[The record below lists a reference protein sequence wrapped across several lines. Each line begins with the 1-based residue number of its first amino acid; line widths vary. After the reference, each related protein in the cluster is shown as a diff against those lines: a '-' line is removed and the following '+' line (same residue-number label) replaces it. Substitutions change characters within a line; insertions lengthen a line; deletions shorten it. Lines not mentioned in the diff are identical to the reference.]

1 MHAIYVEKRPEHN
14 QPSQTLLAD
23 LRETLQL
30 PQLSGLRILQRYF
43 VDSLSDAHFA
53 EARDL
58 ILSEPF
64 TEVSYSELPTAEH
77 LFAIEFLPGQ
87 FDQRAD
93 SAAQCI
99 AILSGAEAPPLTSAQ
114 VYLLEGQL
122 SESQLDTIKSYLI
135 NPVDSHEASLDLP
148 ASLTPPNKEP
158 ADVATLDGFIT
169 QSQSQLSELQ
179 ADLGLAMTLAD
190 LAHTQAYFRN
200 EENRDPSLTEIKLL
214 DTYWSDHCRHTT
226 FLTKVEEVTFGE
238 NTATIEATY
247 RDYQKTREALYGADT
262 ERPETM
268 MDLAIIAAKEL
279 KKSGELDNLEISEE
293 INAASIIVEVPITK
307 DDGSKVT
314 EEYLIQFKNETHNH
328 PTEIEPF
335 GGAATCLGG
344 CIRDP
349 LSGRAYVYQAMRV
362 TGAWDPRASFDD
374 TLPNKLPQRKIC
386 LEAARGYSSYGNQIG
401 LATGQVSEVY
411 HPGYLAKRM
420 EVGAVVAACPRS
432 QVQRGNPE
440 PGDIILLIGGRTGRD
455 GVGGAT
461 GSSKEHTETALENSA
476 EVQKGNPPTERKV
489 QRLFRNPV
497 LSQKIKRCNDFGAG
511 GVSVAI
517 GELADS
523 LDIDLDAVPKKYQG
537 LDGTELAISESQE
550 RMAIV
555 VLPEDVA
562 YFIAESDKENLECVQ
577 VAKVTDSGRLIM
589 TWRGQTI
596 VSLTRDFIETNG
608 VQQSASIHINTPVGT
623 VTGSAG
629 LRPAPLVDSSN
640 LKSSLLSQLSSLNL
654 ASQKGLG
661 EMFDSSI
668 GAGTVLSPFGGK
680 NQITPPDAMVAKVPI
695 LDGDSDTCTHMSW
708 AFDAD
713 LSSNS
718 PFHGSVHAVAES
730 VCKLVATGARLSDT
744 RLTFQE
750 YFPKLGDD
758 PTRWGLPFAALLGA
772 FHAQQGLRL
781 AAIGGKD
788 SMSGSF
794 KDLDVPPT
802 LVSFALAPGQASQA
816 VSPEFK
822 SIDSTLSLISAS
834 VDEEGLP
841 NYKTLIAIANEVHE
855 QLQAG
860 KLLSV
865 KYISQNG
872 IGHALATSCLG
883 NGIGAIAN
891 HDAPLQPAPYSF
903 LVEHREPLPESFQ
916 PVGQT
921 TSESKLVINS
931 APANPSAESITLTLE
946 EISAAYT
953 QPLQSV
959 YKTTSHQETSTQ
971 DPHVKAVS
979 KEFQNKAPALLSHK
993 PKVII
998 PVFPGTNCEY
1008 DTAAAFAQADADP
1021 EVLVFRNLTPEAIS
1035 ESLSAFATAIR
1046 DSQILML
1053 PGGFSSGDEPDGS
1066 AKFIATILRNPLIAE
1081 AIADLHQN
1089 RQGLILGICNGF
1101 QALVKSGLLTPSGS
1115 ATLAHNPIARHI
1127 STYVTT
1133 RITNNNSPWLANC
1146 AVGDLHTIPVS
1157 HGEGRFLADEATLA
1171 SLIANGQI
1179 ATQYCQLDG
1188 TPTMTEPFNPNQ
1200 SALAIEGI
1208 TSPCGRIFGK
1218 MGHTERRG
1226 QDVAKNIPGEKHQP
1240 LFKAG
1245 VSYFK

>member
-1 MHAIYVEKRPEHN
+1 MHALYVEKRPEHA
-14 QPSQTLLAD
+14 QPAQALLAD
-23 LRETLQL
+23 LRETLNL
-30 PQLSGLRILQRYF
+30 PALKSLRSLQRYF
-43 VDSLSDAHFA
+43 VDGLSDEHFQQA
-53 EARDL
+53 SEL

-64 TEVSYSELPTAEH
+64 TEISTTDLPTADH
-77 LFAIEFLPGQ
+77 CFAIEFLPGQ

-99 AILSGAEAPPLTSAQ
+99 AILTGHEAPPLTSAQ
-114 VYLLEGQL
+114 VYLVEGRLSDEQLEAV
-122 SESQLDTIKSYLI
+122 KSYLI
-135 NPVDSHEASLDLP
+135 NPVDSHEASLAIP
-148 ASLTPPNKEP
+148 TTLTPPVKEP
-158 ADVATLDGFIT
+158 APVATLDGFT
-169 QSQSQLSELQ
+169 QKSSPELAQLRSE
-179 ADLGLAMTLAD
+179 LGLAMTNAD
-190 LAHTQAYFRN
+190 LAHTQDYFRDG
-200 EENRDPSLTEIKLL
+200 EGRDPSLTEIKLL

-226 FLTKVEEVTFGE
+226 FLTKIDDVTFAE
-238 NTATIEATY
+238 NTETIEATY
-247 RDYQKTREALYGADT
+247 RDYQKTRDTLYGPDT

-279 KKSGELDNLEISEE
+279 KKSGELDNLELSEE
-293 INAASIIVEVPITK
+293 INAASIIVEVPIK
-307 DDGSKVT
+307 REGHEER

-362 TGAWDPRASFDD
+362 TGAWDPRTPFAE

-401 LATGQVSEVY
+401 LATGQVSEIY

-420 EVGAVVAACPRS
+420 EIGAVVAACPRS

-461 GSSKEHTETALENSA
+461 GSSKEHTGTALENSA

-489 QRLFRNPV
+489 QRLFRNPK
-497 LSQKIKRCNDFGAG
+497 LSYKIKRCNDFGAG

-550 RMAIV
+550 RMAV
-555 VLPEDVA
+555 VVDPTDVN

-577 VAKVTDSGRLIM
+577 VAIVTHSGRMTM

-596 VSLTRDFIETNG
+596 VDLTRSFIDTNG
-608 VQQSASIHINTPVGT
+608 VQGSAKIHI
-623 VTGSAG
+623 SAPKG
-629 LRPAPLVDSSN
+629 VDSVRHTSATDT
-640 LKSSLLSQLSSLNL
+640 KSQLLAHLSALNHG
-654 ASQKGLG
+654 SQKGLG

-680 NQITPPDAMVAKVPI
+680 NQLTPPDAMVAKVPV
-695 LDGDSDTCTHMSW
+695 LTGETSACTHMSW
-708 AFDAD
+708 AFDPE
-713 LSSNS
+713 LSSAS

-730 VCKLVATGARLSDT
+730 VCKLVATGARLCDT

-750 YFPKLGDD
+750 YFPKLGED
-758 PTRWGLPFAALLGA
+758 PARWGLPFAALLGA

-802 LVSFALAPGQASQA
+802 LVSFALAPGNAA
-816 VSPEFK
+816 RVVSPEFK
-822 SIDSTLSLISAS
+822 AVGSQLALVSAKTDS
-834 VDEEGLP
+834 EGLP
-841 NYKTLIAIANEVHE
+841 QYDDLIEVAK
-855 QLQAG
+855 QLHQLVTEGKILSLKYLGQAG
-860 KLLSV
+860 L
-865 KYISQNG
+865 
-872 IGHALATSCLG
+872 GHALTLCALG
-883 NGIGAIAN
+883 NGIGATLSATEQ
-891 HDAPLQPAPYSF
+891 LFEPAPYTF
-903 LVEHREPLPESFQ
+903 LVEADAATLLPENYRALG
-916 PVGQT
+916 VTNREG
-921 TSESKLVINS
+921 
-931 APANPSAESITLTLE
+931 TLAFGEELIALDELE
-946 EISAAYT
+946 AAYT
-953 QPLQSV
+953 GTLESV
-959 YKTTSHQETSTQ
+959 YPTTSHLTASNSDATVASV
-971 DPHVKAVS
+971 VKKGPA
-979 KEFQNKAPALLSHK
+979 KAPAALTTR
-993 PKVII
+993 PKVLI

-1008 DTAAAFAQADADP
+1008 DTAAVFDQAGG
-1021 EVLVFRNLTPEAIS
+1021 ESEILVFRNLTPSAVEDSLAALAKSIR
-1035 ESLSAFATAIR
+1035 ESH
-1046 DSQILML
+1046 ILML

-1066 AKFIATILRNPLIAE
+1066 AKFIATILRNPLVAE
-1081 AIADLHQN
+1081 AIADLHVN

-1101 QALVKSGLLTPSGS
+1101 QALVKAGLLTPGGS
-1115 ATLAHNPIARHI
+1115 ATLTHNPIARHI
-1127 STYVTT
+1127 STYVET
-1133 RITNNNSPWLANC
+1133 RVTNNNSPWLANC
-1146 AVGDLHTIPVS
+1146 AVGDIHTIPVS
-1157 HGEGRFLADEATLA
+1157 HGEGRFLADEPTLA
-1171 SLIANGQI
+1171 GLRANGQI
-1179 ATQYCQLDG
+1179 ATQYCLPDG
-1188 TPTMTEPFNPNQ
+1188 TATLREPANPNQ
-1200 SALAIEGI
+1200 SALAVEGI

-1226 QDVAKNIPGEKHQP
+1226 ENVAKNIPGNKHQP

-1245 VSYFK
+1245 VQYFS

>member
-1 MHAIYVEKRPEHN
+1 MHALYVEKRPEHA
-14 QPSQTLLAD
+14 QPAQSLLAD
-23 LRETLQL
+23 LRETLDL
-30 PQLSGLRILQRYF
+30 PQLENLRVLQRYF
-43 VDSLSDAHFA
+43 VDGLSDSHFA
-53 EARDL
+53 QASQH

-64 TEVSYSELPTAEH
+64 TETTTSELPPAAH
-77 LFAIEFLPGQ
+77 RFAIEFLPGQ

-99 AILSGAEAPPLTSAQ
+99 AILTGEEAPPLTSAQ
-114 VYLLEGQL
+114 VYLLEGKL
-122 SESQLDTIKSYLI
+122 EPKQLDAVKSYLI
-135 NPVDSHEASLDLP
+135 NPVDSHEASLDIP
-148 ASLTPPNKEP
+148 ATLTPPIKEP
-158 ADVATLDGFIT
+158 APVATLDGFTEKSKDELT
-169 QSQSQLSELQ
+169 QLQSE
-179 ADLGLAMTLAD
+179 LGLAMTLAD
-190 LAHTQAYFRN
+190 LTHTQSYFRD
-200 EENRDPSLTEIKLL
+200 EEKRNPSLTEIKLL

-226 FLTKVEEVTFGE
+226 FLTKIKEVTFGE
-238 NTATIEATY
+238 NTETIQATY

-279 KKSGELDNLEISEE
+279 KKSGELDNLELSEE
-293 INAASIIVEVPITK
+293 INAASIIVEIPVERE
-307 DDGSKVT
+307 GQVEN

-362 TGAWDPRASFDD
+362 TGAWDPRTPFSE

-401 LATGQVSEVY
+401 LATGQVSEIY

-420 EVGAVVAACPRS
+420 EIGAVVAACPRS
-432 QVQRGNPE
+432 QVQRGNPK

-461 GSSKEHTETALENSA
+461 GSSKEHTDTALENSA

-489 QRLFRNPV
+489 QRLFRNPE
-497 LSQKIKRCNDFGAG
+497 LSYKIKRCNDFGAG

-523 LDIDLDAVPKKYQG
+523 LDINLDAVPKKYQG

-550 RMAIV
+550 RMAV
-555 VLPEDVA
+555 VVDPADVD

-577 VAKVTDSGRLIM
+577 VAQVTDSGRLTM
-589 TWRGQTI
+589 TWRDQTI
-596 VSLTRDFIETNG
+596 VNLTRTFIDTNG
-608 VQQSASIHINTPVGT
+608 VQGSATIHIESPLSASKTKALAQDEKTH
-623 VTGSAG
+623 SSSG
-629 LRPAPLVDSSN
+629 LREQ
-640 LKSSLLSQLSSLNL
+640 LLEHLSSLNH

-680 NQITPPDAMVAKVPI
+680 NQLTPPDAMVAKVPV
-695 LDGDSDTCTHMSW
+695 LDGQTSACTHMSW
-708 AFDAD
+708 AFDAQ
-713 LSSNS
+713 LSSHS

-730 VCKLVATGARLSDT
+730 VCKLVATGAKLSDT

-758 PTRWGLPFAALLGA
+758 PARWGLPFAALLGA

-802 LVSFALAPGQASQA
+802 LVSFALAPGQAEH
-816 VSPEFK
+816 VISPEFK
-822 SIDSTLSLISAS
+822 ETGSKLSLVTAKTDDEGLPDYTDLIAVANQIHELVTAGKIFSLKYLGQAGLGNALVLSALGNSIGAQISNATPLAPAPYAFLLETAPETELPDNFRTIGGTT
-834 VDEEGLP
+834 DEEGLTIDEVTIP
-841 NYKTLIAIANEVHE
+841 LSELEDAYTTTLEGVYH
-855 QLQAG
+855 
-860 KLLSV
+860 
-865 KYISQNG
+865 
-872 IGHALATSCLG
+872 
-883 NGIGAIAN
+883 
-891 HDAPLQPAPYSF
+891 
-903 LVEHREPLPESFQ
+903 
-916 PVGQT
+916 T
-921 TSESKLVINS
+921 TSRRN
-931 APANPSAESITLTLE
+931 PATDNP
-946 EISAAYT
+946 
-953 QPLQSV
+953 
-959 YKTTSHQETSTQ
+959 
-971 DPHVKAVS
+971 AVEAIS
-979 KEFQNKAPALLSHK
+979 KETLQKAPSLLTSK
-993 PKVII
+993 PKVLI

-1008 DTAAAFAQADADP
+1008 DSAAVFDQAGA
-1021 EVLVFRNLTPEAIS
+1021 ESEILVFRNLTPTAVE
-1035 ESLSAFATAIR
+1035 ESLAALADSIR
-1046 DSQILML
+1046 ESHILML

-1066 AKFIATILRNPLIAE
+1066 AKFIATILRNPRIAD
-1081 AIADLHQN
+1081 AIADLHAS

-1101 QALVKSGLLTPSGS
+1101 QALVKSGLLAANEEAVS
-1115 ATLAHNPIARHI
+1115 AKQTMTLTHNPIARHI

-1133 RITNNNSPWLANC
+1133 RIANNNSPWLANC

-1157 HGEGRFLADEATLA
+1157 HGEGRFLADETTL
-1171 SLIANGQI
+1171 SGLIANGQI
-1179 ATQYCQLDG
+1179 ATQYCEASG
-1188 TPTMTEPFNPNQ
+1188 SPTMTEPANPNQ

-1226 QDVAKNIPGEKHQP
+1226 DQVAKNVPGNKHQP

-1245 VSYFK
+1245 VQYFR

>member
-1 MHAIYVEKRPEHN
+1 MHALYVEKRPEHN
-14 QPSQTLLAD
+14 QPARTLLAD
-23 LRETLQL
+23 LRETLDL
-30 PQLSGLRILQRYF
+30 PQISDLRILQRYF
-43 VDSLSDAHFA
+43 VDGLSDEHFA
-53 EARDL
+53 QAREL
-58 ILSEPF
+58 IFSEPF
-64 TEVSYSELPTAEH
+64 TEITFDELPAATH
-77 LFAIEFLPGQ
+77 CFAIEFLPGQ

-93 SAAQCI
+93 SAAQCV
-99 AILSGAEAPPLTSAQ
+99 AILTGEEAPPLTSAQ
-114 VYLLEGQL
+114 VYLLEGDLTAEQI
-122 SESQLDTIKSYLI
+122 ESVKSYLI
-135 NPVDSHEASLDLP
+135 NPVDSHEASLEIP
-148 ASLTPPNKEP
+148 ATLTPPTKEP
-158 ADVATLDGFIT
+158 ADVAILTGFIAK
-169 QSQSQLSELQ
+169 SESELAELQ
-179 ADLGLAMTLAD
+179 NELGLAMTLAD
-190 LAHTQAYFRN
+190 LAHTQSYFRD
-200 EENRDPSLTEIKLL
+200 EEQRDPSLTEIKLL

-226 FLTKVEEVTFGE
+226 FLTKIEEVTFGE
-238 NTATIEATY
+238 NTETIRATY
-247 RDYQKTREALYGADT
+247 EQYQRTREALYGADT

-293 INAASIIVEVPITK
+293 INAASIIVEIPIQR
-307 DDGSKVT
+307 DGEEVR

-362 TGAWDPRASFDD
+362 TGAWDPRTPFGETMA
-374 TLPNKLPQRKIC
+374 NKLPQRKIC

-401 LATGQVSEVY
+401 LATGQVSEIY

-420 EVGAVVAACPRS
+420 EIGAVVAACPRS

-461 GSSKEHTETALENSA
+461 GSSKEHTDTALENSA
-476 EVQKGNPPTERKV
+476 EVQKGNAPTERKV
-489 QRLFRNPV
+489 QRLFRNPE
-497 LSQKIKRCNDFGAG
+497 LSYKIKRCNDFGAG

-550 RMAIV
+550 RMAV
-555 VLPEDVA
+555 VVDPADVA
-562 YFIAESDKENLECVQ
+562 YFIAESDKENLECVE
-577 VAKVTDSGRLIM
+577 VAQVTDSGRLNM

-608 VQQSASIHINTPVGT
+608 VQGSAKIHINSPT
-623 VTGSAG
+623 
-629 LRPAPLVDSSN
+629 APTTETDST
-640 LKSSLLSQLSSLNL
+640 SLLDQLASLNL

-680 NQITPPDAMVAKVPI
+680 NQITPPDAMVAKVPV
-695 LDGDSDTCTHMSW
+695 LAGETDACTHMAW
-708 AFDAD
+708 AFDPK
-713 LSSNS
+713 LSSDS

-730 VCKLVATGARLSDT
+730 VCKVVATGARLQDT

-750 YFPKLGDD
+750 YFPKLGED
-758 PTRWGLPFAALLGA
+758 PARWGLPFSALLGA
-772 FHAQQGLRL
+772 FHAQHGLRL

-802 LVSFALAPGQASQA
+802 LVSFALAPGLAA
-816 VSPEFK
+816 LALSPEFK
-822 SIDSTLSLISAS
+822 QAGSTVSLVSAP
-834 VDEEGLP
+834 VDAEGLP
-841 NYKTLIAIANEVHE
+841 LYADLIALADQIHE
-855 QLQAG
+855 QVKAG
-860 KLLSV
+860 KVLSL
-865 KYISQNG
+865 KYVGQPG
-872 IGHALATSCLG
+872 VGYAAALSCLG
-883 NGIGAIAN
+883 NSIGA
-891 HDAPLQPAPYSF
+891 
-903 LVEHREPLPESFQ
+903 
-916 PVGQT
+916 
-921 TSESKLVINS
+921 
-931 APANPSAESITLTLE
+931 TLTLE
-946 EISAAYT
+946 NPQAPAPYTFILETPSEVRLPENFQAIGSTTAEQALVLNNESTSLREIEQAYT
-953 QPLQSV
+953 GALESV
-959 YKTTSHQETSTQ
+959 YRTTSGTATSAEAASQELG
-971 DPHVKAVS
+971 AVS
-979 KEFQNKAPALLSHK
+979 IEKAKATAPSSSHAK
-993 PKVII
+993 PKVLI

-1008 DTAAAFAQADADP
+1008 DSARVFEQAGA
-1021 EVLVFRNLTPEAIS
+1021 ESEILVFRNLTPAAVE
-1035 ESLSAFATAIR
+1035 ESLAAFADSIR
-1046 DSQILML
+1046 NSQILFL

-1066 AKFIATILRNPLIAE
+1066 AKFIATILRNPQIAD
-1081 AIADLHQN
+1081 AIADLHET

-1115 ATLAHNPIARHI
+1115 ATLTHNPIARHI

-1133 RITNNNSPWLANC
+1133 RVANTNSPWLANC
-1146 AVGDLHTIPVS
+1146 AVGELHTIPVS

-1171 SLIANGQI
+1171 SLVKNGQI
-1179 ATQYCQLDG
+1179 ATQYCDAEGQPSLF
-1188 TPTMTEPFNPNQ
+1188 EPSNPNQ

-1226 QDVAKNIPGEKHQP
+1226 ANVAKNIPGNKHQP

-1245 VSYFK
+1245 VQYFA

>member
-1 MHAIYVEKRPEHN
+1 MHALYVEKRPEHN
-14 QPSQTLLAD
+14 QPAQTLLSD
-23 LRETLQL
+23 LREILSL
-30 PQLSGLRILQRYF
+30 PQLSDLRLLQRYF
-43 VDSLSDAHFA
+43 ADGLSDEHFHQA
-53 EARDL
+53 SEH

-64 TEVSYSELPTAEH
+64 TEETFSQLPAAEH
-77 LFAIEFLPGQ
+77 TFAIEFLPGQ

-99 AILSGAEAPPLTSAQ
+99 AILTGQEAPPLTSAQ
-114 VYLLEGQL
+114 VYLLQGDLSDEQL
-122 SESQLDTIKSYLI
+122 QAVKDYLI
-135 NPVDSHEASLDLP
+135 NPVDSHEASLNLP
-148 ASLTPPNKEP
+148 ATLTPPVKDP
-158 ADVATLDGFIT
+158 ADVATLTGFIAK
-169 QSQSQLSELQ
+169 SEPELSALR

-190 LAHTQAYFRN
+190 LAHTQTYFRD
-200 EENRDPSLTEIKLL
+200 EEDRDPSLTEIKLL

-226 FLTKVEEVTFGE
+226 FLTKIAEVTFGE
-238 NTATIEATY
+238 NTETIQATY
-247 RDYQKTREALYGADT
+247 RNYQNTRDALYGKDT
-262 ERPETM
+262 HRPETM

-279 KKSGELDNLEISEE
+279 KKSGELDNLELSEE
-293 INAASIIVEVPITK
+293 INAASIIVEIPLTK
-307 DDGSKVT
+307 DGQEST

-362 TGAWDPRASFDD
+362 TGAWDPRTPFSE

-401 LATGQVSEVY
+401 LATGQVSEIY
-411 HPGYLAKRM
+411 HPGYVAKRM
-420 EVGAVVAACPRS
+420 EIGAVVAACPRS
-432 QVQRGNPE
+432 QVQRGNPA

-489 QRLFRNPV
+489 QRLFRNPE
-497 LSQKIKRCNDFGAG
+497 LSYKIKRCNDFGAG

-550 RMAIV
+550 RMAV
-555 VLPEDVA
+555 VVDPSDVA

-577 VAKVTDSGRLIM
+577 VAIVTDNGRMTM
-589 TWRGQTI
+589 TWRGQKI
-596 VSLTRDFIETNG
+596 VNLTRDFIETNG
-608 VQQSASIHINTPVGT
+608 VQGSAKIHINSPTST

-629 LRPAPLVDSSN
+629 LRLAPQPDQN
-640 LKSSLLSQLSSLNL
+640 LKLSLLAHLSLLHN

-668 GAGTVLSPFGGK
+668 GSGTVLSPFGGK
-680 NQITPPDAMVAKVPI
+680 NQLTPPDSMVAKVPV
-695 LDGDSDTCTHMSW
+695 LDGETDVCTHMSW
-708 AFDAD
+708 AFDPN
-713 LSSNS
+713 LSSAS

-758 PTRWGLPFAALLGA
+758 PARWGLPFAALLGA

-802 LVSFALAPGQASQA
+802 LVSFALAPGKASQA
-816 VSPEFK
+816 LSPEFK
-822 SIDSTLSLISAS
+822 AAGSTLSLVTAPTDS
-834 VDEEGLP
+834 EGLP
-841 NYKTLIAIANEVHE
+841 LYPE
-855 QLQAG
+855 
-860 KLLSV
+860 LL
-865 KYISQNG
+865 
-872 IGHALATSCLG
+872 ALADQLHQLTSSGQVLSLKYLGQPGLGYALALSTLG
-883 NGIGAIAN
+883 NTIGAKVSNGSDVLA
-891 HDAPLQPAPYSF
+891 PAPYTF
-903 LVEHREPLPESFQ
+903 LLETTPETQLPENFQ
-916 PVGQT
+916 LIGET
-921 TSESKLVINS
+921 TTEATLVINDDTIPLIELES
-931 APANPSAESITLTLE
+931 AYTTPLESVYRTTSTHPSATSEATV
-946 EISAAYT
+946 AA
-953 QPLQSV
+953 V
-959 YKTTSHQETSTQ
+959 TQ
-971 DPHVKAVS
+971 DSPA
-979 KEFQNKAPALLSHK
+979 KAPALLSTK

-1008 DTAAAFAQADADP
+1008 DTAAVFDQAGAES
-1021 EVLVFRNLTPEAIS
+1021 EVLVFRNLTPEAV
-1035 ESLSAFATAIR
+1035 EDSLAALANSIR
-1046 DSQILML
+1046 QSQILML

-1066 AKFIATILRNPLIAE
+1066 AKFIATILRNPQIAD
-1081 AIADLHQN
+1081 AIADLYQT

-1101 QALVKSGLLTPSGS
+1101 QALVKSGLLTPGGS
-1115 ATLAHNPIARHI
+1115 ATLTHNPIARHI

-1133 RITNNNSPWLANC
+1133 RIANTNSPWLSNSS
-1146 AVGDLHTIPVS
+1146 VGDLHTIPVS
-1157 HGEGRFLADEATLA
+1157 HGEGRFLADEATL
-1171 SLIANGQI
+1171 STLIANGQI
-1179 ATQYCQLDG
+1179 ATQYTALDG
-1188 TPTMTEPFNPNQ
+1188 TPTMAEPFNPNR
-1200 SALAIEGI
+1200 SDLAIEGI

-1226 QDVAKNIPGEKHQP
+1226 DHVAKNIPGTKHQP

-1245 VSYFK
+1245 VSYFQ

>member
-1 MHAIYVEKRPEHN
+1 MHALYVEKRPEHN
-14 QPSQTLLAD
+14 QPARTLLAD
-23 LRETLQL
+23 LRETLDL
-30 PQLSGLRILQRYF
+30 PQISDLRILQRYF
-43 VDSLSDAHFA
+43 VDGLSDEHFA
-53 EARDL
+53 QAREL
-58 ILSEPF
+58 IFSEPF
-64 TEVSYSELPTAEH
+64 TEVTFDELPAATH
-77 LFAIEFLPGQ
+77 RFAIEFLPGQ

-93 SAAQCI
+93 SAAQCV
-99 AILSGAEAPPLTSAQ
+99 AILTGEEAPPLTSAQ
-114 VYLLEGQL
+114 VYLLEGDLTAEQI
-122 SESQLDTIKSYLI
+122 ESVKSYLI
-135 NPVDSHEASLDLP
+135 NPVDSHEASLEIP
-148 ASLTPPNKEP
+148 ATLTPPTKEP
-158 ADVATLDGFIT
+158 ADVAILIGFIAK
-169 QSQSQLSELQ
+169 SESELAELQ
-179 ADLGLAMTLAD
+179 NELGLAMTLAD
-190 LAHTQAYFRN
+190 LAHTQSYFRD
-200 EENRDPSLTEIKLL
+200 EEQRDPSLTEIKLL

-226 FLTKVEEVTFGE
+226 FLTKIEEVTFGE
-238 NTATIEATY
+238 NTETIRATY
-247 RDYQKTREALYGADT
+247 EQYQKTREALYGADT

-293 INAASIIVEVPITK
+293 INAASIIVEIPIQR
-307 DDGSKVT
+307 DGEEVR

-362 TGAWDPRASFDD
+362 TGAWDPRTPFGETMA
-374 TLPNKLPQRKIC
+374 NKLPQRKIC

-401 LATGQVSEVY
+401 LATGQVSEIY

-420 EVGAVVAACPRS
+420 EIGAVVAACPRS

-461 GSSKEHTETALENSA
+461 GSSKEHTDTALENSA
-476 EVQKGNPPTERKV
+476 EVQKGNAPTERKV
-489 QRLFRNPV
+489 QRLFRNPE
-497 LSQKIKRCNDFGAG
+497 LSYKIKRCNDFGAG

-550 RMAIV
+550 RMAV
-555 VLPEDVA
+555 VVDPADVA
-562 YFIAESDKENLECVQ
+562 YFIAESDKENLECVE
-577 VAKVTDSGRLIM
+577 VAQVTDSGRLNM

-608 VQQSASIHINTPVGT
+608 VQGSAKIHINSPT
-623 VTGSAG
+623 
-629 LRPAPLVDSSN
+629 APTTETDST
-640 LKSSLLSQLSSLNL
+640 SLLDQLASLNL

-680 NQITPPDAMVAKVPI
+680 NQITPPDAMVAKVPV
-695 LDGDSDTCTHMSW
+695 LAGETDACTHMAW
-708 AFDAD
+708 AFDPK
-713 LSSNS
+713 LSSDS

-730 VCKLVATGARLSDT
+730 VCKVVATGARLQDT

-750 YFPKLGDD
+750 YFPKLGED
-758 PTRWGLPFAALLGA
+758 PARWGLPFSALLGA
-772 FHAQQGLRL
+772 FHAQHGLRL

-802 LVSFALAPGQASQA
+802 LVSFALAPGLASLA
-816 VSPEFK
+816 LSPEFK
-822 SIDSTLSLISAS
+822 QAGSTVSLVSAL
-834 VDEEGLP
+834 VDAEGLP
-841 NYKTLIAIANEVHE
+841 LYADLIALADQIHE
-855 QLQAG
+855 QVKEG
-860 KLLSV
+860 KVLSL
-865 KYISQNG
+865 KYVGQPG
-872 IGHALATSCLG
+872 VGYAAALSCLG
-883 NGIGAIAN
+883 NGIGA
-891 HDAPLQPAPYSF
+891 
-903 LVEHREPLPESFQ
+903 
-916 PVGQT
+916 
-921 TSESKLVINS
+921 
-931 APANPSAESITLTLE
+931 TLTLE
-946 EISAAYT
+946 NPQAPAPYTFIMETPSEVRLPENFQAIGSTTAEQALVLNNESTSLREIEQAYT
-953 QPLQSV
+953 GALESV
-959 YKTTSHQETSTQ
+959 YRTTSGTATSAQ
-971 DPHVKAVS
+971 AASKELGAVS
-979 KEFQNKAPALLSHK
+979 IETAKATAPSSSHAK
-993 PKVII
+993 PKVLI

-1008 DTAAAFAQADADP
+1008 DSARVFEQAGA
-1021 EVLVFRNLTPEAIS
+1021 ESEILVFRNLTPAAVE
-1035 ESLSAFATAIR
+1035 ESLAAFADSIR
-1046 DSQILML
+1046 NSQILFL

-1066 AKFIATILRNPLIAE
+1066 AKFIATILRNPQIAD
-1081 AIADLHQN
+1081 AIADLHET

-1115 ATLAHNPIARHI
+1115 ATLTHNPIARHI

-1133 RITNNNSPWLANC
+1133 RVANTNSPWLANC

-1171 SLIANGQI
+1171 SLVKNGQI
-1179 ATQYCQLDG
+1179 ATQYCDAEGQPSLF
-1188 TPTMTEPFNPNQ
+1188 EPSNPNQ

-1226 QDVAKNIPGEKHQP
+1226 ANVAKNIPGNKHQP

-1245 VSYFK
+1245 VQYFA

>member
-1 MHAIYVEKRPEHN
+1 MHALYVEKRLEHS
-14 QPSQTLLAD
+14 QPALSLLAD

-30 PQLSGLRILQRYF
+30 PQITGLRLLQRYF
-43 VDSLSDAHFA
+43 VDQLNEEQFEQAS
-53 EARDL
+53 DL

-64 TEVSYSELPTAEH
+64 TETTTKDLPSAAH
-77 LFAIEFLPGQ
+77 AFAIEFLPGQ

-99 AILSGAEAPPLTSAQ
+99 AILTGEEPPPITSAQ
-114 VYLLEGQL
+114 VYLLEGDL
-122 SESQLDTIKSYLI
+122 SPEELATIKDYLI
-135 NPVDSHEASLDLP
+135 NPVDSHEASLALP
-148 ASLTPPNKEP
+148 DTLTPPIPEP
-158 ADVATLDGFIT
+158 SDVAILSDFIAKDHNGLT
-169 QSQSQLSELQ
+169 QLRSE
-179 ADLGLAMTLAD
+179 LGLAMTLAD
-190 LAHTQAYFRN
+190 LAHTQHYFR
-200 EENRDPSLTEIKLL
+200 EEEKRDPSLTEIKLL

-226 FLTKVEEVTFGE
+226 FLTKIDEVTFGE
-238 NTATIEATY
+238 NTEVIENTY
-247 RDYQKTREALYGADT
+247 RDYQKTREALYGKET
-262 ERPETM
+262 TRPETM

-279 KKSGELDNLEISEE
+279 KKSGELDNLELSEE
-293 INAASIIVEVPITK
+293 INAASIIVKIPIEK
-307 DDGSKVT
+307 DGTISN

-362 TGAWDPRASFDD
+362 TGAWDPRTPFSK

-401 LATGQVSEVY
+401 LATGQVSEIY

-420 EVGAVVAACPRS
+420 EIGAVVAACPRN
-432 QVQRGNPE
+432 QVQRGNPA

-461 GSSKEHTETALENSA
+461 GSSKEHTDTALENSA

-489 QRLFRNPV
+489 QRLFRNPE
-497 LSQKIKRCNDFGAG
+497 LSYKIKRCNDFGAG

-523 LDIDLDAVPKKYQG
+523 LNIDLDAVPRKYQG

-550 RMAIV
+550 RMAV
-555 VLPEDVA
+555 VVDPTDVD

-577 VAKVTDSGRLIM
+577 VAQVTDSGRLTM

-596 VSLTRDFIETNG
+596 VNLTRDFIDTNG
-608 VQQSASIHINTPVGT
+608 VQGSTKIHIAAPAAHSVNDQDEIV
-623 VTGSAG
+623 AG
-629 LRPAPLVDSSN
+629 
-640 LKSSLLSQLSSLNL
+640 KQSQLILDHLASLNHG
-654 ASQKGLG
+654 SQKGLG
-661 EMFDSSI
+661 ELFDSSI

-680 NQITPPDAMVAKVPI
+680 NQITPPDAMVAKVPV
-695 LDGDSDTCTHMSW
+695 LDGQTDACTHMSW
-708 AFDAD
+708 AFDPD
-713 LSSNS
+713 LSSAS

-730 VCKLVATGARLSDT
+730 VCKLVATGAKLSDT

-802 LVSFALAPGQASQA
+802 LVSFALAPGQASSTI
-816 VSPEFK
+816 SPEFK
-822 SIDSTLSLISAS
+822 EEQSKLFLVTAATDS
-834 VDEEGLP
+834 EGLP
-841 NYKTLIAIANEVHE
+841 SYSDLIAICDQIHDLIKAGKI
-855 QLQAG
+855 LSLKYIGQAG
-860 KLLSV
+860 LA
-865 KYISQNG
+865 
-872 IGHALATSCLG
+872 HALSTNCLG
-883 NGIGAIAN
+883 NGIGAQIVPCN
-891 HDAPLQPAPYSF
+891 PLI
-903 LVEHREPLPESFQ
+903 PLPYTFLLETSSETELPSHFDKIGATTSDSALAIGEETISLAELEGAYTSPLES
-916 PVGQT
+916 VYHT
-921 TSESKLVINS
+921 TSEHKSSSDEDI
-931 APANPSAESITLTLE
+931 
-946 EISAAYT
+946 
-953 QPLQSV
+953 
-959 YKTTSHQETSTQ
+959 TTSPVIRET
-971 DPHVKAVS
+971 PP
-979 KEFQNKAPALLSHK
+979 KAPALISGK
-993 PKVII
+993 PKIII

-1008 DTAAAFAQADADP
+1008 DSAAAFEQAGGEAQ
-1021 EVLVFRNLTPEAIS
+1021 VLLFRNLTPQAVQ
-1035 ESLSAFATAIR
+1035 ESLQALAKAILE
-1046 DSQILML
+1046 SQILML

-1066 AKFIATILRNPLIAE
+1066 AKFIATILRNQQ
-1081 AIADLHQN
+1081 IADAIDDLYQT
-1089 RQGLILGICNGF
+1089 RKGLALGICNGF
-1101 QALVKSGLLTPSGS
+1101 QALVKSGLLTPGGS
-1115 ATLAHNPIARHI
+1115 ATLTHNPIARHI

-1133 RITNNNSPWLANC
+1133 RITNTNSPWLSNC
-1146 AVGDLHTIPVS
+1146 QTGDLHTIPVS
-1157 HGEGRFLADEATLA
+1157 HGEGRFLADQATLNT
-1171 SLIANGQI
+1171 LITQGQI
-1179 ATQYCQLDG
+1179 ATQYCLPSGQA
-1188 TPTMTEPFNPNQ
+1188 TMLEPQNPNQ

-1208 TSPCGRIFGK
+1208 TSPCGLIFGK

-1226 QDVAKNIPGEKHQP
+1226 SNIAKNIQGNKHQP

-1245 VSYFK
+1245 IDYFQ

>member
-1 MHAIYVEKRPEHN
+1 MHALYVEKRPEHN

-30 PQLSGLRILQRYF
+30 PQLRGLRILQRYF
-43 VDSLSDAHFA
+43 VDSLSDEHFA
-53 EARDL
+53 QASEL

-64 TEVSYSELPTAEH
+64 TESTFSDLPTAEH
-77 LFAIEFLPGQ
+77 SFAIEFLPGQ

-99 AILSGAEAPPLTSAQ
+99 AILSGEEAPPLTSAQ
-114 VYLLEGQL
+114 VYLLEGEL
-122 SESQLDTIKSYLI
+122 SEAQLDTIKSYLI
-135 NPVDSHEASLDLP
+135 NPVDSHEAALEIP
-148 ASLTPPNKEP
+148 ATLTPPSKEP
-158 ADVATLDGFIT
+158 ADVAILDDFRT
-169 QSQSQLSELQ
+169 QSESALGELQ
-179 ADLGLAMTLAD
+179 SELGLAMTLDD
-190 LAHTQAYFRN
+190 LTHTQSYFRD
-200 EENRDPSLTEIKLL
+200 EEKRDPSLTEIKLL

-247 RDYQKTREALYGADT
+247 RNYQKTREALYGADT

-293 INAASIIVEVPITK
+293 INAASIIVEVEI
-307 DDGSKVT
+307 DRGSENSETVT

-362 TGAWDPRASFDD
+362 TGAWDPRTSFSD

-401 LATGQVSEVY
+401 LATGQVSEIY

-489 QRLFRNPV
+489 QRLFRNPE
-497 LSQKIKRCNDFGAG
+497 LSYKIKRCNDFGAG

-523 LDIDLDAVPKKYQG
+523 LDIDLDKVPKKYQG

-550 RMAIV
+550 RMAV
-555 VLPEDVA
+555 VVDPADVD

-577 VAKVTDSGRLIM
+577 VATVTDSGRLNM

-596 VSLTRDFIETNG
+596 VSLTRDFIDTNG
-608 VQQSASIHINTPVGT
+608 VQQSASIHIQSPQETDKKN
-623 VTGSAG
+623 SE
-629 LRPAPLVDSSN
+629 D
-640 LKSSLLSQLSSLNL
+640 LLGQLSSLNL

-695 LDGDSDTCTHMSW
+695 LDGESDACTHMSW
-708 AFDAD
+708 AFDAE
-713 LSSNS
+713 LSSAS

-758 PTRWGLPFAALLGA
+758 PARWGLPFAALLGA

-802 LVSFALAPGQASQA
+802 LVSFALAPGKASQA

-822 SIDSTLSLISAS
+822 RADSTLSLISAP

-841 NYKTLIAIANEVHE
+841 IYKELISVANQIHE
-855 QLQAG
+855 QIDAG
-860 KLLSV
+860 KISSV
-865 KYISQNG
+865 KYVGQG
-872 IGHALATSCLG
+872 GLGYALATSCLG
-883 NGIGAIAN
+883 NDIGAVTA
-891 HDAPLQPAPYSF
+891 HDAPLESAPYSF
-903 LVEHREPLPESFQ
+903 LVEHSEQLPATFQ
-916 PVGQT
+916 RIGNTTTETELVI
-921 TSESKLVINS
+921 TSETL
-931 APANPSAESITLTLE
+931 NPISLSLDEIT
-946 EISAAYT
+946 AAYT
-953 QPLQSV
+953 SPLESV
-959 YKTTSHQETSTQ
+959 YKTTTPQAPSSPLE
-971 DPHVKAVS
+971 VNVAAVS
-979 KEFQNKAPALLSHK
+979 QDFQRKAPTLLTQQ
-993 PKVII
+993 PKVTI

-1008 DTAAAFAQADADP
+1008 DTAAAFAQAGANP
-1021 EVLVFRNLTPEAIS
+1021 ETLVFRNLSPEAIS
-1035 ESLSAFATAIR
+1035 ESLDALAASIR
-1046 DSQILML
+1046 ESQILML

-1066 AKFIATILRNPLIAE
+1066 AKFIATILRNPAIAD
-1081 AIADLHQN
+1081 AIADLHQT

-1101 QALVKSGLLTPSGS
+1101 QALVKSGLLTPAGS
-1115 ATLAHNPIARHI
+1115 ATLSHNPIARHI

-1133 RITNNNSPWLANC
+1133 RISNNNSPWLANC
-1146 AVGDLHTIPVS
+1146 AVGDLHSIPVS

-1171 SLIANGQI
+1171 SLVANGQI
-1179 ATQYCQLDG
+1179 ATQYCELDG
-1188 TPTMTEPFNPNQ
+1188 TPSMVEPANPNQ

-1226 QDVAKNIPGEKHQP
+1226 QNVAKNILGEKHQP

-1245 VSYFK
+1245 VSYFQ